1 MSAHLLNDG
10 TPMVGLLESVRSGNL
25 RVGDGAMGT
34 MLQSA
39 GLDDGGAP
47 ELWNVEKSDEISR
60 ILGGYADA
68 GAQLLTTN
76 TFGGSRP
83 RLQMHGLED
92 RVIELNKAAA
102 QIARQVADAHE
113 GCFVLGD
120 IGPSGDLLEPM
131 GTLTPESAQE
141 LFAEQI
147 TGLVEGGVDGI
158 LIETMSD
165 LAEVRAAVAAA
176 KQVAPNL
183 PIFATL
189 SFDTNLHT
197 MMGVSPAQAV
207 VELTDMGA
215 DVVGANCGR
224 GFAEMQTIAEQMTQA
239 RPEGSLLF
247 MQSNAGLPELV
258 GADFVYNG
266 TPEGMAELAG
276 QLKDMGVDV
285 VGSCCGSTPEHTAA
299 IRSVM
304 LG

>member
-1 MSAHLLNDG
+1 M
-10 TPMVGLLESVRSGNL
+10 PGLLESVRSGEV

-34 MLQSA
+34 MLQAA

-47 ELWNVEKSDEISR
+47 ELWNVEKPEEITR
-60 ILGGYADA
+60 ILTGYADA
-68 GAQLLTTN
+68 GAQYLTTN

-92 RVIELNKAAA
+92 RVIELNRAAA
-102 QIARQVADAHE
+102 QLARSVADARE
-113 GCFVLGD
+113 GIFVLGD

-176 KQVAPNL
+176 KQVDPDL
-183 PIFATL
+183 PVFATL

-207 VELTDMGA
+207 VELSAMGA

-224 GFAEMQTIAEQMTQA
+224 GFEEMETIAEQMTQA
-239 RPEGSLLF
+239 RPEGSLLL

-266 TPEGMAELAG
+266 SPEGMAELATK
-276 QLKDMGVDV
+276 LKDMGVDV

-299 IRSVM
+299 IRGVM
-304 LG
+304 IG

>member
-1 MSAHLLNDG
+1 MSQ
-10 TPMVGLLESVRSGNL
+10 LLEAVRDGRV

-34 MLQSA
+34 ALQGA

-47 ELWNVEKSDEISR
+47 ELWNVEHADVIER
-60 ILGGYADA
+60 ILTAYADA

-92 RVIELNKAAA
+92 RVNELNRAAA
-102 QIARQVADAHE
+102 QIARRVADGRE
-113 GCFVLGD
+113 DVFVMGD
-120 IGPSGDLLEPM
+120 VGPSGELLEPM
-131 GTLTPESAQE
+131 GILTPDDAQA

-147 TGLVEGGVDGI
+147 AGLVEGGVDAI

-165 LAEVRAAVAAA
+165 LAEVKAAVAAA
-176 KQVAPNL
+176 KQVAPDL
-183 PIFATL
+183 PVFATL

-207 VELTDMGA
+207 VELTEMGA

-224 GFAEMQTIAEQMTQA
+224 GFEEMETIASQMVDA

-266 TPEGMAELAG
+266 TPEGMAKLAAK
-276 QLKDMGVDV
+276 LKDAGVDV
-285 VGSCCGSTPEHTAA
+285 VGSCCGSTAEHTAA

-304 LG
+304 LA

>member
-1 MSAHLLNDG
+1 MSKLLDAIRAG
-10 TPMVGLLESVRSGNL
+10 DV

-47 ELWNVEKSDEISR
+47 ELWNVERADEIER
-60 ILGGYADA
+60 ILTSYADA

-92 RVIELNKAAA
+92 RVHELNKAAA
-102 QIARQVADAHE
+102 EIARRVADAHVDV
-113 GCFVLGD
+113 FVMGD
-120 IGPSGDLLEPM
+120 VGPSGELLEPM

-147 TGLVEGGVDGI
+147 EGLVAGGVDAI
-158 LIETMSD
+158 VIETMSD
-165 LAEVRAAVAAA
+165 LAEVRAAVDAAR
-176 KQVAPNL
+176 QVAPEL
-183 PIFATL
+183 PVFATL

-197 MMGVSPAQAV
+197 MMGVSPEQAV
-207 VELTDMGA
+207 VELSSIGA

-224 GFAEMQTIAEQMTQA
+224 GFEEMTAIAQKMAEA
-239 RPEGSLLF
+239 RPEGTLLF

-266 TPEGMAELAG
+266 TPEGMAELAAA
-276 QLKDMGVDV
+276 LKDMGVDV
-285 VGSCCGSTPEHTAA
+285 VGSCCGSTAEHTAA
-299 IRSVM
+299 IRRTM
-304 LG
+304 FA

>member
-1 MSAHLLNDG
+1 MSALLDAIRAG
-10 TPMVGLLESVRSGNL
+10 DV

-34 MLQSA
+34 MLQNA

-47 ELWNVEKSDEISR
+47 ELWNVEQADVIER
-60 ILGGYADA
+60 ILTEYADA

-92 RVIELNKAAA
+92 RVIELNRAAA
-102 QIARQVADAHE
+102 QIARSVADRHE
-113 GCFVLGD
+113 GVFVLGD
-120 IGPSGDLLEPM
+120 IGPSGELLEPM

-141 LFAEQI
+141 LFAEQMR
-147 TGLVEGGVDGI
+147 GLVEGGVDGF

-165 LAEVRAAVAAA
+165 LAEVRAAIAAA
-176 KQVAPNL
+176 RDVAPDL
-183 PIFATL
+183 PIVATL
-189 SFDTNLHT
+189 SLDTNLHT

-207 VELTDMGA
+207 VELSAMGA
-215 DVVGANCGR
+215 DMVGANCGR
-224 GFAEMQTIAEQMTQA
+224 GFEEMHTIVEQMVPA
-239 RPEGSLLF
+239 RPDGVLLM

-266 TPEGMAELAG
+266 TPEGMAELASD
-276 QLKDMGVDV
+276 LKAMGVNV

-299 IRSVM
+299 IRAVM
-304 LG
+304 FA

>member
-1 MSAHLLNDG
+1 MSKLLDAIRAG
-10 TPMVGLLESVRSGNL
+10 DV

-47 ELWNVEKSDEISR
+47 ELWNVERADEIES
-60 ILGGYADA
+60 ILTSYADA

-92 RVIELNKAAA
+92 RVHELNKAAA
-102 QIARQVADAHE
+102 EIARRVADAHVDV
-113 GCFVLGD
+113 FVMGD
-120 IGPSGDLLEPM
+120 VGPSGELLEPM

-147 TGLVEGGVDGI
+147 EGLVAGGVDAI
-158 LIETMSD
+158 VIETMSD
-165 LAEVRAAVAAA
+165 LAEVRAAVDAAR
-176 KQVAPNL
+176 QVAPEL

-197 MMGVSPAQAV
+197 MMGVSPEQAV
-207 VELTDMGA
+207 VELSSIGA

-224 GFAEMQTIAEQMTQA
+224 GFEEMTTIAQKMAEA
-239 RPEGSLLF
+239 RPEGTLLF

-258 GADFVYNG
+258 GADFIYNG
-266 TPEGMAELAG
+266 TPEGMAELAAA
-276 QLKDMGVDV
+276 LKDMGVDV
-285 VGSCCGSTPEHTAA
+285 VGSCCGSTAEHTAA
-299 IRSVM
+299 ILRTM
-304 LG
+304 FA

>member
-1 MSAHLLNDG
+1 
-10 TPMVGLLESVRSGNL
+10 
-25 RVGDGAMGT
+25 

-47 ELWNVEKSDEISR
+47 ELWNVERADEIER
-60 ILGGYADA
+60 ILTSYADA

-92 RVIELNKAAA
+92 RVHELNKAAA
-102 QIARQVADAHE
+102 EIARRVADAHVDV
-113 GCFVLGD
+113 FVMGD
-120 IGPSGDLLEPM
+120 VGPSGELLEPM

-147 TGLVEGGVDGI
+147 EGLVAGGVDAI
-158 LIETMSD
+158 VIETMSD
-165 LAEVRAAVAAA
+165 LAEVRAAVDAAR
-176 KQVAPNL
+176 QVAPEL

-197 MMGVSPAQAV
+197 MMGVSPEQAV
-207 VELTDMGA
+207 VELSSIGA

-224 GFAEMQTIAEQMTQA
+224 GFEEMTTIAQKMAEA
-239 RPEGSLLF
+239 RPEGTLLF

-258 GADFVYNG
+258 GADFIYNG
-266 TPEGMAELAG
+266 TPEGMAELAAA
-276 QLKDMGVDV
+276 LKDMGVDV
-285 VGSCCGSTPEHTAA
+285 VGSCCGSTAEHTAA
-299 IRSVM
+299 IRRTM
-304 LG
+304 FA

>member
-1 MSAHLLNDG
+1 MSALLDAIRAG
-10 TPMVGLLESVRSGNL
+10 DV

-34 MLQSA
+34 MLQNA

-47 ELWNVEKSDEISR
+47 ELWNVEKTDVIER
-60 ILGGYADA
+60 ILTEYADA

-92 RVIELNKAAA
+92 RVIELNRAAA
-102 QIARQVADAHE
+102 QIARGVADAHD
-113 GCFVLGD
+113 GVFVLGD
-120 IGPSGDLLEPM
+120 IGPSGELLEPM

-141 LFAEQI
+141 LFAEQMR
-147 TGLVEGGVDGI
+147 GLVEGGVDGF

-165 LAEVRAAVAAA
+165 LAEVRAAIAAA
-176 KQVAPNL
+176 HDVAPDL
-183 PIFATL
+183 PVVATL

-207 VELTDMGA
+207 VELSAMGA
-215 DVVGANCGR
+215 DMVGANCGR
-224 GFAEMQTIAEQMTQA
+224 GFEEMRTIVERMVPA
-239 RPEGSLLF
+239 RPEGVLL
-247 MQSNAGLPELV
+247 MIQSNAGLPELV

-266 TPEGMAELAG
+266 TPEGMAELASD
-276 QLKDMGVDV
+276 LKAMGVNV

-299 IRSVM
+299 IRTVM
-304 LG
+304 FA

>member
-1 MSAHLLNDG
+1 MA
-10 TPMVGLLESVRSGNL
+10 GLLESVRSGEL

-47 ELWNVEKSDEISR
+47 ELWNVDKPEEITR

-68 GAQLLTTN
+68 GAQILTTN

-92 RVIELNKAAA
+92 RVIELNRAAA
-102 QIARQVADAHE
+102 EIARQVADTHE
-113 GCFVLGD
+113 GVFVLGD

-141 LFAEQI
+141 IFAEQI

-176 KQVAPNL
+176 KQVAPDL
-183 PIFATL
+183 PVFATL

-207 VELTDMGA
+207 VELTEWVPTWSAPIAAGA
-215 DVVGANCGR
+215 SRRCRPSPSRWWGPAQRVPCYSCNPTPDCRNWSVRISSITAPPR
-224 GFAEMQTIAEQMTQA
+224 GWLSSPA
-239 RPEGSLLF
+239 P
-247 MQSNAGLPELV
+247 
-258 GADFVYNG
+258 
-266 TPEGMAELAG
+266 
-276 QLKDMGVDV
+276 
-285 VGSCCGSTPEHTAA
+285 
-299 IRSVM
+299 
-304 LG
+304 

>member
-1 MSAHLLNDG
+1 MSKLLDAIRAG
-10 TPMVGLLESVRSGNL
+10 DV

-47 ELWNVEKSDEISR
+47 ELWNVERADEIER
-60 ILGGYADA
+60 ILTSYADA

-92 RVIELNKAAA
+92 RVHELNKAAA
-102 QIARQVADAHE
+102 EIARRVADAHVDV
-113 GCFVLGD
+113 FVMGD
-120 IGPSGDLLEPM
+120 VGPSGELLEPM

-147 TGLVEGGVDGI
+147 EGLVAGGVDAI
-158 LIETMSD
+158 VIETMSD
-165 LAEVRAAVAAA
+165 LAEVRAAVDAAR
-176 KQVAPNL
+176 QVAPEL
-183 PIFATL
+183 PVFATL

-197 MMGVSPAQAV
+197 MMGVSPEQAV
-207 VELTDMGA
+207 VELSSIGA

-224 GFAEMQTIAEQMTQA
+224 GFEEMTTIAQKMAEA
-239 RPEGSLLF
+239 RPEGTLLF

-258 GADFVYNG
+258 GADFIYNG
-266 TPEGMAELAG
+266 TPEGMAELAAA
-276 QLKDMGVDV
+276 LKDMGVDV
-285 VGSCCGSTPEHTAA
+285 VGSCCGSTAEHTAA
-299 IRSVM
+299 ILRTM
-304 LG
+304 FA

>member
-1 MSAHLLNDG
+1 MA
-10 TPMVGLLESVRSGNL
+10 GLLESVRSGEI

-34 MLQSA
+34 MLQAA

-47 ELWNVEKSDEISR
+47 ELWNVERPEVIQEI
-60 ILGGYADA
+60 LTNYAQA

-92 RVIELNKAAA
+92 RVHELNKAAA
-102 QIARQVADAHE
+102 QIARSVADSHD
-113 GCFVLGD
+113 GVFVLGD

-141 LFAEQI
+141 IFAEQI
-147 TGLVEGGVDGI
+147 AGLIEGGVDGV

-176 KQVAPNL
+176 KQVNPNL
-183 PIFATL
+183 PVFATL

-197 MMGVSPAQAV
+197 MMGVSPSQAV
-207 VELTDMGA
+207 VELTEMGA

-224 GFAEMQTIAEQMTQA
+224 GFEEMETIAGQMADA
-239 RPEGSLLF
+239 RPEGALLF

-266 TPEGMAELAG
+266 TPEGMGELAG
-276 QLKDMGVDV
+276 KLKDMGVDI
-285 VGSCCGSTPEHTAA
+285 VGSCCGSTSLHTAA
-299 IRSVM
+299 IRAAM
-304 LG
+304 LD

>member
-1 MSAHLLNDG
+1 VSKLLDAIRAG
-10 TPMVGLLESVRSGNL
+10 DV

-47 ELWNVEKSDEISR
+47 ELWNVERADEIES
-60 ILGGYADA
+60 ILTSYADA

-92 RVIELNKAAA
+92 RVHELNKAAA
-102 QIARQVADAHE
+102 EIARRVADAHVDV
-113 GCFVLGD
+113 FVMGD
-120 IGPSGDLLEPM
+120 VGPSGELLEPM

-147 TGLVEGGVDGI
+147 EGLVAGGVDAI
-158 LIETMSD
+158 VIETMSD
-165 LAEVRAAVAAA
+165 LAEVRAAVDAAR
-176 KQVAPNL
+176 QVAPEL

-197 MMGVSPAQAV
+197 MMGVSPEQAV
-207 VELTDMGA
+207 VELSSIGA

-224 GFAEMQTIAEQMTQA
+224 GFEEMTTIAQKMAEA
-239 RPEGSLLF
+239 RPEGTLLF

-258 GADFVYNG
+258 GADFIYNG
-266 TPEGMAELAG
+266 TPEGMAELAAA
-276 QLKDMGVDV
+276 LKDMGVDV
-285 VGSCCGSTPEHTAA
+285 VGSCCGSTAEHTAA
-299 IRSVM
+299 ILRTM
-304 LG
+304 FA

>member
-1 MSAHLLNDG
+1 
-10 TPMVGLLESVRSGNL
+10 
-25 RVGDGAMGT
+25 MGT
-34 MLQSA
+34 MLQGA

-47 ELWNVEKSDEISR
+47 ELWNVERAEVIEQ
-60 ILGGYADA
+60 ILTDYADA

-92 RVIELNKAAA
+92 RVHELNKAAA
-102 QIARQVADAHE
+102 EIARRVADAHE
-113 GCFVLGD
+113 NVFVMGD
-120 IGPSGDLLEPM
+120 IGPSGELLEPM

-147 TGLVEGGVDGI
+147 AGLVDGGIDAI

-165 LAEVRAAVAAA
+165 LAEVRAAVDAA
-176 KQVAPNL
+176 KQVAPDL
-183 PIFATL
+183 PVFATL

-197 MMGVSPAQAV
+197 MMGVSPDQAV
-207 VELTDMGA
+207 VELSNMGA

-224 GFAEMQTIAEQMTQA
+224 GFEEMETIASKMAEA
-239 RPEGSLLF
+239 RPEGALLF

-276 QLKDMGVDV
+276 TLKSMGVDI
-285 VGSCCGSTPEHTAA
+285 VGSCCGSTAAHTQA
-299 IRSVM
+299 IRSSM

>member
-1 MSAHLLNDG
+1 
-10 TPMVGLLESVRSGNL
+10 MVGLLESVRSGEL

-34 MLQSA
+34 MLQAA

-47 ELWNVEKSDEISR
+47 ELWNVERAEQITN
-60 ILGGYADA
+60 ILNEYADA

-92 RVIELNKAAA
+92 RVIELNRAAG
-102 QIARQVADAHE
+102 QIARAVADAHE
-113 GCFVLGD
+113 GVFVLGD
-120 IGPSGDLLEPM
+120 IGPTGELLEPM

-141 LFAEQI
+141 IFAEQI
-147 TGLVEGGVDGI
+147 AGLLEGGVDGI

-176 KQVAPNL
+176 KQVAGDL

-207 VELTDMGA
+207 VELTEMGA

-224 GFAEMQTIAEQMTQA
+224 GFDEMETIAEQMVQA

-276 QLKDMGVDV
+276 KLKEMGVDV

-304 LG
+304 ID

>member
-1 MSAHLLNDG
+1 MSALLDA
-10 TPMVGLLESVRSGNL
+10 LRSGTV

-34 MLQSA
+34 MLQDA

-47 ELWNVEKSDEISR
+47 ELWNVERADVIER
-60 ILGGYADA
+60 ILAEYAAA

-92 RVIELNKAAA
+92 RVHELNKAAA
-102 QIARQVADAHE
+102 QIARRVADSRE
-113 GCFVLGD
+113 DVYVLGD
-120 IGPSGDLLEPM
+120 VGPSGELLEPM
-131 GTLTPESAQE
+131 GTLTPESARE

-147 TGLVEGGVDGI
+147 AGLVDGGVDGI
-158 LIETMSD
+158 IIETMSD
-165 LAEVRAAVAAA
+165 LAEVRAAVEAA
-176 KQVAPNL
+176 KEVASNL
-183 PIFATL
+183 PIVATL

-197 MMGVSPAQAV
+197 MMGVAPEQAV
-207 VELTDMGA
+207 VELSAMGA

-224 GFAEMQTIAEQMTQA
+224 GFEEMLAIAEKMSA
-239 RPEGSLLF
+239 NRPEGALLL

-266 TPEGMAELAG
+266 TPDGMAELAKTLNG
-276 QLKDMGVDV
+276 FGVDV

-299 IRSVM
+299 IRSVIFS
-304 LG
+304 